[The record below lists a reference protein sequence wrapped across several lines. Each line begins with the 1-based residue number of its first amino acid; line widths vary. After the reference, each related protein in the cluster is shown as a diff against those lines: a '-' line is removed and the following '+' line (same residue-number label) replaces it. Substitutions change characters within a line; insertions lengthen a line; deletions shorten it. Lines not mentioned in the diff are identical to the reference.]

1 MDNDATIRDLI
12 ARTRPAPLPAAFDRE
27 AAGPPH
33 IPAPVRAKAGT
44 AVITSNDGGGAYKVS
59 ETARAAGALAAMTAP
74 DGFVDRTAYAVNG
87 ADSWEVGDD
96 VFYMQVPTD
105 AAAGTFTTYIER
117 GLGPVTL
124 DTASGHFCGLLNI
137 RVDAAG
143 GVVACQVS
151 LDAAPWSKWV
161 DNRGNDV

>member
-87 ADSWEVGDD
+87 SEQWEVGDP
-96 VFYMQVPTD
+96 VLYVQVPTD
-105 AAAGTFTTYIER
+105 EAAGTFTTYIER

-124 DTASGHFCGLLNI
+124 DTSVTFCGLLNI

-151 LDAAPWSKWV
+151 TGGSPATKWV
-161 DNRGNDV
+161 DNRGRDV